1 MTRSTPT
8 STTRKQCLEFVAL
21 GTALLMYLIIGTMDL
36 HLPGP
41 QNDEVADAVP
51 AMELLRGIP
60 SSAFDNIELLGFKL
74 PLMMGHYTGPTSIYA
89 SYLAMTV
96 FGISIEGLRAG
107 QLLLG
112 SLSIIV
118 LWVLARRWFGVG
130 VAGIAALL
138 CASFPPF
145 IWWNRS
151 GAHFAAPLVPLA
163 LLLLLLLHAWWRTR
177 KPKWLITSAFVFG
190 VGLTTKLLFA
200 WLLIPIAITGVMVIG
215 IPGIYKIIR
224 SIVLR
229 IYVVCLAALLVGMF
243 PFILHNLPSGASFR
257 FIGENALQSR
267 AYAHNNLD
275 VIGNIKFET
284 LDFLRMMSGD
294 TLHFDAPTPFPLGAM
309 VIVICAVYTLVLV
322 FRKRRMLSIQHDGID
337 AIPASIRTRLFL
349 LMLIVTVIPLG
360 TVSIS
365 GIGARH
371 LFIITPL
378 VWLLIAACIYDLY
391 LAIAK
396 HLCAGTAI
404 GITGAVILGIVGN
417 QLVTNA
423 NVHAFL
429 SRTGGKGLWSNSL
442 YTLAAEL
449 QTTYFDRPLIAM
461 DWGFERSIAFL
472 SQDRIRVREMYEY
485 LPEPSPRFLDLAT
498 VLVREPANLY
508 IFHTPQSTQFKG
520 YLEAMRRAADIQH
533 KQLNALKT
541 LYEQDGTPSIIL
553 YSAETTPRS
562 FVVSP
567 TLATRNAVYDGGLVL
582 LGGTSDYDAAH
593 HEVAVQLYWQST
605 AQTQPDD
612 VVLVHIVNQDTGDV
626 IVAADTQPVYGSY
639 PFSAWQKYEVVTDPH
654 WISLPQDITPGTYQ
668 VRIGVYARNSGVR
681 RAISDPLN
689 DAAGNSLMLNW
700 FVIK

>member
-1 MTRSTPT
+1 MCDIHIHTR
-8 STTRKQCLEFVAL
+8 
-21 GTALLMYLIIGTMDL
+21 LIDETHSDL
-36 HLPGP
+36 PP
-41 QNDEVADAVP
+41 
-51 AMELLRGIP
+51 
-60 SSAFDNIELLGFKL
+60 FYTKL
-74 PLMMGHYTGPTSIYA
+74 PV
-89 SYLAMTV
+89 V
-96 FGISIEGLRAG
+96 FVSP
-107 QLLLG
+107 
-112 SLSIIV
+112 IV
-118 LWVLARRWFGVG
+118 AQKV
-130 VAGIAALL
+130 
-138 CASFPPF
+138 
-145 IWWNRS
+145 
-151 GAHFAAPLVPLA
+151 
-163 LLLLLLLHAWWRTR
+163 
-177 KPKWLITSAFVFG
+177 
-190 VGLTTKLLFA
+190 
-200 WLLIPIAITGVMVIG
+200 
-215 IPGIYKIIR
+215 
-224 SIVLR
+224 
-229 IYVVCLAALLVGMF
+229 
-243 PFILHNLPSGASFR
+243 
-257 FIGENALQSR
+257 
-267 AYAHNNLD
+267 
-275 VIGNIKFET
+275 
-284 LDFLRMMSGD
+284 
-294 TLHFDAPTPFPLGAM
+294 
-309 VIVICAVYTLVLV
+309 
-322 FRKRRMLSIQHDGID
+322 
-337 AIPASIRTRLFL
+337 
-349 LMLIVTVIPLG
+349 
-360 TVSIS
+360 
-365 GIGARH
+365 
-371 LFIITPL
+371 
-378 VWLLIAACIYDLY
+378 
-391 LAIAK
+391 
-396 HLCAGTAI
+396 
-404 GITGAVILGIVGN
+404 
-417 QLVTNA
+417 
-423 NVHAFL
+423 
-429 SRTGGKGLWSNSL
+429 WSNSL
-442 YTLAAEL
+442 YTLADEL

-639 PFSAWQKYEVVTDPH
+639 PFSDWQKNEVVTDPH